1 MCPKTNSK
9 NSACP
14 WKFFK
19 GRIIWGGGQSLWA
32 FLVAY
37 MVKNLPAIWETWV
50 QSLGWEDALKRNGY
64 PLQYSCLENSM
75 DRGAWQATVHAV
87 AKRHDWETFRVYHLP
102 LFADFLLVG
111 WWLGTKVVFQEACA
125 QPKVSIPRVGGGLS
139 SYRRTQLLLHI
150 MYIPWEGTRTLHYG
164 VFLTV
169 PPLLLYSLP
178 SLVSSCLNLPFR
190 TQGRSRIRNE
200 VYFLQTSNGGNGTN
214 LYPGD
219 PIGSCSV
226 SVPPFLW
233 CSSILRRTGMGQ
245 EKE

>member
-139 SYRRTQLLLHI
+139 SYRRTQR
-150 MYIPWEGTRTLHYG
+150 YCY
-164 VFLTV
+164 
-169 PPLLLYSLP
+169 
-178 SLVSSCLNLPFR
+178 
-190 TQGRSRIRNE
+190 
-200 VYFLQTSNGGNGTN
+200 VYFLRRRQNPVPWLHHFFLRFVFAFFFNWSIVDLQCHVSFSYIKLYTHTHTHKWASLVAQMVKN
-214 LYPGD
+214 LPAMRETWVWSLGWEGPLD
-219 PIGSCSV
+219 EGMATH
-226 SVPPFLW
+226 
-233 CSSILRRTGMGQ
+233 SIILA
-245 EKE
+245 